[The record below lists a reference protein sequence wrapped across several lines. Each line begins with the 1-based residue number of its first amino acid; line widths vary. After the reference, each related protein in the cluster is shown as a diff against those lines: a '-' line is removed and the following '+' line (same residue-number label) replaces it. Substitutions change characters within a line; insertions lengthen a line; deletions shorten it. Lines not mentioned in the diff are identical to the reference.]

1 MRVVVIGGGVIALAT
16 AYRLGKAECEVVV
29 LESHEVGS
37 GASHGNAARIALGEN
52 SPVPA
57 PGVLV
62 QGLKWMLKPDSP
74 LYIKPSANPSF
85 LRFMAGMARACR
97 ADFYRFSLRTHLRL
111 AQNATDLLDDW
122 ASDGVDFEQ
131 HTDGVLLAYEHK
143 ESFEAH
149 AGSMAMHAQFGFQ
162 GERLDA
168 AAVHD
173 FEPELSPRIRY
184 GLRYTGDRQIEP
196 DSLIR
201 GLVKRCSELGVRIHE
216 NDGAARFIR
225 SGDAVHGVITEAGVE
240 HAADTVVL
248 AAGVWTGELAAKLG
262 LRLPIRPGKG
272 YSVDY
277 RPAPLSLRT
286 AVTLE
291 DARVAVTPLDGMIRL
306 AGTMEFGG
314 LDTSINRARVAAIR
328 RAAAEAFPAW
338 GTPTGEAAPWTG
350 LRPMT
355 PDGLPIIGRLGP
367 LPNVYVGSGH
377 GMLGL
382 TFAPVTGHLLAEMI
396 TEHRTPDVA
405 VALSPNRFLR
415 RRALLRG

>member
-1 MRVVVIGGGVIALAT
+1 MRVVVVGGGVIALAT
-16 AYRLGKAECEVVV
+16 AYRLAKANCEVVV
-29 LESHEVGS
+29 LESAKVGT
-37 GASHGNAARIALGEN
+37 GASHGNAARIAFGEN
-52 SPVPA
+52 GPVPA
-57 PGVLV
+57 PGVIV
-62 QGLKWMLKPDSP
+62 QGLRWMLKPDSP
-74 LYIKPSANPSF
+74 LYVKPSLSPSF
-85 LRFMAGMARACR
+85 LRFMAGMARASR
-97 ADFYRFSLRTHLRL
+97 PDFYRFSLRTHLRL
-111 AQNATDLLDDW
+111 AQGAADLLDDW

-131 HTDGVLLAYEHK
+131 HTNGVLLAYEHR

-149 AGSMAMHAQFGFQ
+149 AASMPMHAQFGFQ

-173 FEPELSPRIRY
+173 FEPALSSRIRY
-184 GLRYTGDRQIEP
+184 GLRYTNDRQVEP

-201 GLVKRCSELGVRIHE
+201 GLVKRCTELGVQIHE
-216 NDGAARFIR
+216 HNGAARFIT
-225 SGDAVHGVITEAGVE
+225 SGDAVRKVITESRVE
-240 HAADTVVL
+240 HSADAVVL
-248 AAGVWTGELAAKLG
+248 AAGVWTGALAAKLG

-286 AVTLE
+286 ALTLE
-291 DARVAVTPLDGMIRL
+291 DSRVAVTPLDGMIRL

-314 LDTSINRARVAAIR
+314 FDTAINPVRVAAIR
-328 RAAAEAFPAW
+328 RAATEAFPDW
-338 GTPTGEAAPWTG
+338 GTPTGEAAPWAG

-355 PDGLPIIGRLGP
+355 PDGLPVIGRLGP
-367 LPNVYVGSGH
+367 LSNVYVGSGH

-382 TFAPVTGHLLAEMI
+382 TFAPVTGHLVAEMI

-405 VALSPNRFLR
+405 AALSPNRFLG